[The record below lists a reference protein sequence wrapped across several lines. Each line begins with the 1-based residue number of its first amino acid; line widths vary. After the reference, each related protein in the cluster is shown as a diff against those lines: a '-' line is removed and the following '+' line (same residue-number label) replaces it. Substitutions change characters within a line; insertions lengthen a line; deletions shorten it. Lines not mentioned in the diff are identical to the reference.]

1 MLEGFPLLWKSVK
14 IYRAPLPFDRV
25 DSFSSQIE
33 SKPLSFPC
41 RFLAI
46 FIGFDFMVSNG
57 NVGAAIERK
66 MSDLSHGGDCGGCGG
81 NYSVSVAVGGG
92 GIDAV
97 YFGGK
102 LRGNDEDADE
112 LVKSVVSEYGGGN
125 AYSVVVVNEEGEVRS
140 VVGKYR
146 HAWIVG
152 RVEEEEAVLH
162 VAEVFVKVFV
172 NGGDVEGS
180 VRSEFMPVG
189 ADGRIVLSFSLLNA
203 DPRDWIYDWYE
214 L

>member
-1 MLEGFPLLWKSVK
+1 M
-14 IYRAPLPFDRV
+14 
-25 DSFSSQIE
+25 
-33 SKPLSFPC
+33 
-41 RFLAI
+41 
-46 FIGFDFMVSNG
+46 
-57 NVGAAIERK
+57 
-66 MSDLSHGGDCGGCGG
+66 
-81 NYSVSVAVGGG
+81 
-92 GIDAV
+92 
-97 YFGGK
+97 
-102 LRGNDEDADE
+102 RGNDEDADE

-146 HAWIVG
+146 HSWIVG

>member
-1 MLEGFPLLWKSVK
+1 M
-14 IYRAPLPFDRV
+14 
-25 DSFSSQIE
+25 
-33 SKPLSFPC
+33 
-41 RFLAI
+41 
-46 FIGFDFMVSNG
+46 
-57 NVGAAIERK
+57 
-66 MSDLSHGGDCGGCGG
+66 GGC
-81 NYSVSVAVGGG
+81 
-92 GIDAV
+92 
-97 YFGGK
+97 
-102 LRGNDEDADE
+102 DEDADE